1 LGTRK
6 AGAWEREKN
15 CIRRRS
21 AKIHPEEC
29 KNSFFAWAF
38 CKKANLIKW
47 VCTPGR
53 FLKSLS
59 IIVDKRNS
67 LMYFFAAYSTGR
79 IIIFAARVLQ
89 KKKNCRIKKSKMI

>member
-6 AGAWEREKN
+6 KLSSGGGVQKFT
-15 CIRRRS
+15 RRS
-21 AKIHPEEC
+21 AKIPFLHGR
-29 KNSFFAWAF
+29 FA
-38 CKKANLIKW
+38 KKANFIKW

>member
-1 LGTRK
+1 LEKPQLLVKQPEAGASGEDALPSRGLGTRK
-6 AGAWEREKN
+6 
-15 CIRRRS
+15 I
-21 AKIHPEEC
+21 
-29 KNSFFAWAF
+29 
-38 CKKANLIKW
+38 ANLIKW